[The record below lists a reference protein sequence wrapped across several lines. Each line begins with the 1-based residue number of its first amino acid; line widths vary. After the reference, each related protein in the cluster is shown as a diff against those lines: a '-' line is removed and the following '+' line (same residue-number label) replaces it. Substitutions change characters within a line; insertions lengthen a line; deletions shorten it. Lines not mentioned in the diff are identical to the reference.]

1 MAALVC
7 LASWI
12 ATQVDAAI
20 IGPEETTQQG
30 LAAARHF
37 GWGDD
42 ISALIALGNK
52 VVQQLNGSDG

>member
-12 ATQVDAAI
+12 ASEVDAGI
-20 IGPEETTQQG
+20 IAGDETGQG

-37 GWGDD
+37 GWGNDT
-42 ISALIALGNK
+42 SALIALGNK
-52 VVQQLNGSDG
+52 VVQQLSSSEG